1 MKPLSVNKNGKHFHF
16 TTPVMGSRGV
26 CLLLLGC
33 GGLLQTSFTVHC
45 ACFVDLVG
53 EFCSGP
59 VIRKSPLCV

>member
-1 MKPLSVNKNGKHFHF
+1 MKPLSVNKIGKHFHF
-16 TTPVMGSRGV
+16 TTPVRGV

-59 VIRKSPLCV
+59 VIGKFPLCF